1 MEIDYIE
8 SLRKQK
14 EDAWEVFDKAREDYN
29 NAICKKY
36 KEKFEGKFIRWT
48 DISDTDEYKYM
59 YVINIWNSTDS
70 DRNIKIPV
78 LYFEGVYF
86 SGYISEY
93 IDNTWYSWDQC
104 HQVKFQLHDFND
116 KTLEYKTGFSGK
128 ESLMKIITEDE
139 YKKAFAELHNK
150 VFEEHMKF
158 NYSIEEPEDTEEKE
172 DEKKDE

>member
-1 MEIDYIE
+1 M
-8 SLRKQK
+8 Q
-14 EDAWEVFDKAREDYN
+14 
-29 NAICKKY
+29 KY

-70 DRNIKIPV
+70 DGNIKIPV
-78 LYFEGVYF
+78 LFFEGVYF

-93 IDNTWYSWDQC
+93 IDNTWYSWDQY

-116 KTLEYKTGFSGK
+116 KTLEYKAGFSGG

-139 YKKAFAELHNK
+139 YKKAFTELHNK
-150 VFEEHMKF
+150 VFEEQMEF
-158 NYSIEEPEDTEEKE
+158 VYSLSNDEEEDVSKNEIN
-172 DEKKDE
+172 

>member
-1 MEIDYIE
+1 M
-8 SLRKQK
+8 
-14 EDAWEVFDKAREDYN
+14 
-29 NAICKKY
+29 CKKY

-70 DRNIKIPV
+70 DGNIKIPV
-78 LYFEGVYF
+78 LFFEGVYF

-116 KTLEYKTGFSGK
+116 KTLEYKTGFSRK

-139 YKKAFAELHNK
+139 YKKAFTELHNK

-158 NYSIEEPEDTEEKE
+158 VYSLSNDEEEDVSKKE
-172 DEKKDE
+172 IN

>member
-1 MEIDYIE
+1 METDYIE

-14 EDAWEVFDKAREDYN
+14 EDAWEAFDKAREDYN
-29 NAICKKY
+29 NAMCKKY

-70 DRNIKIPV
+70 DGNIKIPV
-78 LYFEGVYF
+78 LFFEGVYF

-93 IDNTWYSWDQC
+93 IDNTWYSWDQY

-116 KTLEYKTGFSGK
+116 KTLEYKAGFSGG

-139 YKKAFAELHNK
+139 YKKAFTELHNK
-150 VFEEHMKF
+150 VFEEQMEF
-158 NYSIEEPEDTEEKE
+158 VYSLSNDEEEDVSKKE
-172 DEKKDE
+172 IN